1 MFIESKRPYIDERKT
16 KAHLLLQGNFF
27 PIHSYVIDRSRVQ
40 SQDLYINTQ
49 LSRLEDYELLLRLAA
64 KYQFDFQSCGMPVA
78 EYRFRTDGSNSTI
91 MFGPCD
97 AEKRQ
102 SWMDAEQYVAARRQQ
117 IQVQMTT
124 AELESLFSVRDILG

>member
-1 MFIESKRPYIDERKT
+1 
-16 KAHLLLQGNFF
+16 
-27 PIHSYVIDRSRVQ
+27 
-40 SQDLYINTQ
+40 
-49 LSRLEDYELLLRLAA
+49 
-64 KYQFDFQSCGMPVA
+64 
-78 EYRFRTDGSNSTI
+78 